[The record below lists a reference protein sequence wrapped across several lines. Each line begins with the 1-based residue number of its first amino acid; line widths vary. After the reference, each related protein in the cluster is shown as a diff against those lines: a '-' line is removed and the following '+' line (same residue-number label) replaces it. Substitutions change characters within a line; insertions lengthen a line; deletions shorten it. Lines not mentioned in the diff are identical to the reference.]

1 MYKPI
6 PEGFELLEGRS
17 STNAQEAIA
26 TALERGFE
34 SSSVRS
40 VAEGYLIP
48 VKTESTE
55 SEKTESEKTP
65 AAAKKA
71 AAKTKEGSSDAS

>member
-1 MYKPI
+1 MHKPI

-17 STNAQEAIA
+17 SANAQAAIA

-48 VKTESTE
+48 VETE
-55 SEKTESEKTP
+55 SEKAESEKTP

>member
-48 VKTESTE
+48 VKAEQTEPAE
-55 SEKTESEKTP
+55 PEKTP